1 MNSFCVHKIYML
13 TKNNYFFSCPGPTMA
28 EIALITG
35 ASSGIGV
42 GIAKCLA
49 SKVKYAATFPAFNQS
64 ECKTITNVFTVHCVL
79 FIFSFARHLN

>member
-1 MNSFCVHKIYML
+1 
-13 TKNNYFFSCPGPTMA
+13 MA

-42 GIAKCLA
+42 GIAKFLA